1 MKNKFQRIVQ
11 SFKKAQKKY
20 NKSFKSDHWEKGYKK
35 RLEFLKF
42 KNLKNFRNN
51 SLSFGLDTRV
61 GSLKRQELLYE
72 EIKMK
77 HNYDFIKNNLPTK
90 NVGNLKD
97 CLKDEDKF
105 VDPNSLFHIDCTKE
119 ILDCVIKKK
128 IEVRNICEIGAGF
141 GSMSRLLV
149 NSFTNSKLIII
160 DLPEANYLCS
170 YFLLKHFPN
179 KNFLFYDDLRYE
191 FVNQEIIKN
200 SDIIILPAW
209 IELDNLEIDI
219 FANVRSFMEMDLHII
234 KNYFNKIQSLISKNG
249 IFLNINRYDKR
260 TVGYP
265 IKFDNY
271 PYDEN
276 WSVLVSKTTWTA
288 SNTHTL
294 ITQRNFTTSNIFQEL
309 KKIRYLR
316 MINYFKINKYLMK
329 NILPQKVFL
338 FLQKIKHKFFK

>member
-1 MKNKFQRIVQ
+1 
-11 SFKKAQKKY
+11 
-20 NKSFKSDHWEKGYKK
+20 
-35 RLEFLKF
+35 
-42 KNLKNFRNN
+42 
-51 SLSFGLDTRV
+51 
-61 GSLKRQELLYE
+61 
-72 EIKMK
+72 
-77 HNYDFIKNNLPTK
+77 
-90 NVGNLKD
+90 
-97 CLKDEDKF
+97 
-105 VDPNSLFHIDCTKE
+105 
-119 ILDCVIKKK
+119 
-128 IEVRNICEIGAGF
+128 
-141 GSMSRLLV
+141 MSRLLV